1 MKHRGCVNFLSFTIT
16 YIKDLYKRILQKND
30 IDKGEKHESTTKMDE
45 KNIVSCY
52 CNVGRDLAIANG
64 GKGTA

>member
-30 IDKGEKHESTTKMDE
+30 IDKGENMNQQLKWMK
-45 KNIVSCY
+45 KILLVAIVM
-52 CNVGRDLAIANG
+52 LAGIWL
-64 GKGTA
+64 